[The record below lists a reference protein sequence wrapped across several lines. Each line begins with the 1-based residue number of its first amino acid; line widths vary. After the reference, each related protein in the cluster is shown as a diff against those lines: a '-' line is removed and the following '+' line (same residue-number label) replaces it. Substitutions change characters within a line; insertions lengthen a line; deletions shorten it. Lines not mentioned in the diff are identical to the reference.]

1 MKKIILVVAM
11 VAISIGAWAQPKGVD
26 FRKLNL
32 KEAQETAAKEG
43 KLLFI
48 DLSMSGCSPCKYMA
62 DNIFPKPEVGSYYN
76 EKFVSVHYNTSIDTT
91 AEAFARKNNVTGF
104 PTLVYMNPVDGTIIH
119 MALGGKGV
127 EELLYMG
134 EMVFTPKLCSG
145 YMNAEYDKGN
155 KDFDFLVNYFLLQR
169 FDGNRVKMRFTV
181 NEIAKLYGDDFKNQ
195 KVNDFFFEY
204 VDFKQNTLSDYFIK
218 NAKKLV
224 KKFGKEK
231 VFSKISSLR

>member
-11 VAISIGAWAQPKGVD
+11 VAVSLGAWAQPKGVD
-26 FRKLNL
+26 FRKLSL

-48 DLSMSGCSPCKYMA
+48 DLSMSGCSPCKYMQ

-91 AEAFARKNNVTGF
+91 AEAFARKHNVTGF
-104 PTLVYMNPVDGTIIH
+104 PTMIYMNPVDGAIIH
-119 MALGGKGV
+119 KALGGKGV
-127 EELLYMG
+127 EELLQMG
-134 EMVFTPKLCSG
+134 EMVFTPELCSEQ
-145 YMNAEYDKGN
+145 MSAEYDKGN
-155 KDFDFLVNYFLLQR
+155 KDFDFLVNYYLLQR
-169 FDGNRVKMRFTV
+169 FDGNLAKMRFTV
-181 NEIAKLYGDDFKNQ
+181 NEIAQLYGADFKNP
-195 KVNDFFFEY
+195 KVNDFFFDY
-204 VDFKQNTLSDYFIK
+204 VDFKKNILSDYFIK